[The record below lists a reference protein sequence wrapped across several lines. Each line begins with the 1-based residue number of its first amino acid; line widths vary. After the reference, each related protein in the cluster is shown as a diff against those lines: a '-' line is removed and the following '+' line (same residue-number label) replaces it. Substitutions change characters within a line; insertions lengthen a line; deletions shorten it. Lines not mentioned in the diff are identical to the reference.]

1 MSQTPS
7 PAAPEQETHSGSLP
21 ASVVPW
27 YRRPLFWGLLF
38 FLGLLLLAVWLF
50 WKEWQAAE
58 NLKGQIASETTAL
71 QKQNQAREDF
81 LARLRQLLKE
91 EPCEVQRKLPLVSPP
106 PGIAWPPLAD
116 GAARSGDVLPETS
129 EPSSRPAPTSPQA
142 SQPAKT
148 PQGFAALM
156 EQATVLVLAL
166 REEGLSMGSGFFVS
180 PGHVVTNAHVVGSA
194 QKAVVVNKATG
205 APLAARVLRT
215 VQNNGR
221 DFAVLAVEG
230 GPAITPLTLTTD
242 VWRTERVSA
251 WGFPG
256 AVTNDDPQFSALLKG
271 NATAAPEVVY
281 TDGVVSVI
289 LERKPAL
296 IVHTATVSQGNSG
309 GPLVNDKGE
318 VVGIN
323 TFIKLD
329 DESYRQSSLAIV
341 SASLAEFLRAAGV
354 PVTMAAPSGPDQGAS
369 QPAVPTDGAKP
380 AQNSDQ
386 PQTSSDGVKGAQGG
400 KP

>member
-7 PAAPEQETHSGSLP
+7 PAAPEQETQNGRQPS
-21 ASVVPW
+21 SVVPW

-38 FLGLLLLAVWLF
+38 FLGLLLLAAWLF

-58 NLKGQIASETTAL
+58 NLKEQIASQTAEL
-71 QKQNQAREDF
+71 QKQNQSREDF
-81 LARLRQLLKE
+81 IARLRQLLKE
-91 EPCEVQRKLPLVSPP
+91 EPCEVQRKLPLLSPP

-116 GAARSGDVLPETS
+116 GAARAGSVSPEVS
-129 EPSSRPAPTSPQA
+129 EPAARTAPATPQA

-205 APLAARVLRT
+205 APLPARVLRA
-215 VQNNGR
+215 VQSNGR
-221 DFAVLAVEG
+221 DFAVLEVED
-230 GPAITPLTLTTD
+230 GPAVTPLALTNE

-256 AVTNDDPQFSALLKG
+256 AVTNDDPQFLALLKG
-271 NATAAPEVVY
+271 NAAAAPEVVY

-329 DESYRQSSLAIV
+329 EESYRQSSLAIV
-341 SASLAEFLRAAGV
+341 STSLAEFLKAAGV
-354 PVTMAAPSGPDQGAS
+354 SFTMAAPSDGDQGAS
-369 QPAVPTDGAKP
+369 KPAVQADGVKP
-380 AQNSDQ
+380 AQKSDQ
-386 PQTSSDGVKGAQGG
+386 AQTASDGVKGAQGG

>member
-7 PAAPEQETHSGSLP
+7 PAAPEQETHNGGQPS
-21 ASVVPW
+21 SVLPW
-27 YRRPLFWGLLF
+27 YRRPLLWGLLF
-38 FLGLLLLAVWLF
+38 FLGLLLLAAWLF
-50 WKEWQAAE
+50 WKEWQSAE
-58 NLKGQIASETTAL
+58 NLKEQIAFQTAEL

-91 EPCEVQRKLPLVSPP
+91 EPCEVQRKLPLLSPP

-116 GAARSGDVLPETS
+116 GAARAGSVSPDAS
-129 EPSSRPAPTSPQA
+129 EPAARTAPATPQA
-142 SQPAKT
+142 SQPAKA

-180 PGHVVTNAHVVGSA
+180 PGHVVTNAHVVGPA
-194 QKAVVVNKATG
+194 EKAVVVNKATG
-205 APLAARVLRT
+205 APLPARVLRA
-215 VQNNGR
+215 VQSNGR
-221 DFAVLAVEG
+221 DFAVLEVEG
-230 GPAITPLTLTTD
+230 GPAITPLALTTD

-256 AVTNDDPQFSALLKG
+256 AVTNDDPQFLALLKG
-271 NATAAPEVVY
+271 NAAAAPEVVY

-341 SASLAEFLRAAGV
+341 SASLAEFLKAAGV

-369 QPAVPTDGAKP
+369 QPAVQTDGAKP
-380 AQNSDQ
+380 VQKSDQ
-386 PQTSSDGVKGAQGG
+386 AQIASDGVKGAQGG

>member
-7 PAAPEQETHSGSLP
+7 PAAPEQETHNGTLP

-38 FLGLLLLAVWLF
+38 FLALLLLAAWLF

-58 NLKGQIASETTAL
+58 NLKEQMASETAAL

-91 EPCEVQRKLPLVSPP
+91 EPCEVQRKLPLLSPP
-106 PGIAWPPLAD
+106 PGIAWPHLAD
-116 GAARSGDVLPETS
+116 GAARAGSVSPEAP
-129 EPSSRPAPTSPQA
+129 EPAARPAPATPQA

-180 PGHVVTNAHVVGSA
+180 PGHVVTNAHVVGSSE
-194 QKAVVVNKATG
+194 KAVVVNKATG
-205 APLAARVLRT
+205 APLPARVLRA
-215 VQNNGR
+215 VQSNGH
-221 DFAVLAVEG
+221 DFAVLEVEG
-230 GPAITPLTLTTD
+230 GPAVTPLALTTE

-256 AVTNDDPQFSALLKG
+256 AVTNDDPQFLALLKG
-271 NATAAPEVVY
+271 NAAAAPEVVY

-341 SASLAEFLRAAGV
+341 SASLAEFLKAAGV
-354 PVTMAAPSGPDQGAS
+354 SFTMAAPSDGDQGAS
-369 QPAVPTDGAKP
+369 KPAVQADGVKP
-380 AQNSDQ
+380 AQKSDQ
-386 PQTSSDGVKGAQGG
+386 AQTASDGVKGAQGG